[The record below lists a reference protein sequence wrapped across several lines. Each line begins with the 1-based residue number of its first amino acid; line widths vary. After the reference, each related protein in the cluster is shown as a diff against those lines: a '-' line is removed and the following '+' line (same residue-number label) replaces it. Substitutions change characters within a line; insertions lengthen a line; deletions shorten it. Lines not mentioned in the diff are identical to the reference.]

1 MRWQHKVTGNP
12 ILVGNNTGHYG
23 YCKEDVVLKLD
34 VRQRSKCGSS
44 AGLTGRVKCLQFLR
58 NERKNVRLIPRM
70 IAAVFS
76 VAAIGA
82 LDVAR
87 TYGGNRE
94 NGFESLCR
102 QTL

>member
-58 NERKNVRLIPRM
+58 KKCPTLPRM

-76 VAAIGA
+76 VVAIGA

-87 TYGGNRE
+87 TYDGNRE